1 MSWIGDASFS
11 LECSNSSLKIE
22 INASNY
28 SLSFQYIN
36 NSYNITLYS
45 SNNTRVSFNG
55 SRLFDMHNLKV
66 LNGDKAKETIL
77 NLLKNA
83 NDNIKDE
90 INKLAI
96 RYDIPVK
103 LLTEMLN
110 LVSKLEINPL
120 NCLDIKIK
128 YIYLG
133 LTNDF
138 VKQSQFSVNKKFKII
153 MNSNECIK
161 AVINLDNLGENNSFL
176 FSKNCVEY
184 VNDLE
189 GFRNYIYNYKTINEK
204 YLELIN
210 YLKAKLS

>member
-1 MSWIGDASFS
+1 
-11 LECSNSSLKIE
+11 
-22 INASNY
+22 
-28 SLSFQYIN
+28 
-36 NSYNITLYS
+36 
-45 SNNTRVSFNG
+45 
-55 SRLFDMHNLKV
+55 
-66 LNGDKAKETIL
+66 
-77 NLLKNA
+77 
-83 NDNIKDE
+83 
-90 INKLAI
+90 
-96 RYDIPVK
+96 
-103 LLTEMLN
+103 
-110 LVSKLEINPL
+110 NPL

-189 GFRNYIYNYKTINEK
+189 GFRNYIYNYKTINDK